1 LSLKA
6 IKSERN
12 IQAIVIGLIE
22 IAAKQ
27 WR

>member
-12 IQAIVIGLIE
+12 VEAIVVALIE
-22 IAAKQ
+22 AAAKQ